1 MKAKN
6 ELPNQISSYMEHI
19 ELIIKTLKASGALR
33 PGDIAEKAGLDKKD
47 VEKAIKK
54 LKDED
59 KIFSPKRCFYDV
71 KK

>member
-1 MKAKN
+1 
-6 ELPNQISSYMEHI
+6 MEHTEI
-19 ELIIKTLKASGALR
+19 IIKTLNANGALR
-33 PGDIAEKAGLDKKD
+33 PGDIAEKAGMDKKD

>member
-1 MKAKN
+1 LKN
-6 ELPNQISSYMEHI
+6 LSKFSTNMEHA

-47 VEKAIKK
+47 VEKVIKK
-54 LKDED
+54 LKDEN

-71 KK
+71 K